1 VLVFENVSKLQH
13 EERMETCMAFC
24 QVIALVTITAELLL
38 VTPVRRK
45 AMLSNE
51 VHLGSPD
58 LDLHRD
64 AVIPNHHG
72 VEGAVAIGFGVLDV
86 VLEAAC
92 HWPPQV
98 MHLQCGNSSANDSKI
113 AIVCMRCCL
122 NRYALNRYAL
132 NKDTYLQ

>member
-1 VLVFENVSKLQH
+1 
-13 EERMETCMAFC
+13 MAFC
-24 QVIALVTITAELLL
+24 QVVALITITTELLF

-51 VHLGSPD
+51 VHLGCPD
-58 LDLHRD
+58 LDLYRN

-72 VEGAVAIGFGVLDV
+72 VEGTIAVGFGVLDV

-98 MHLQCGNSSANDSKI
+98 MHLQSDARSANDSKT
-113 AIVCMRCCL
+113 AML
-122 NRYALNRYAL
+122 SMKRYR
-132 NKDTYLQ
+132 